1 MGAVDQYFPICYNMG
16 IVILGADMKRSAL
29 AVAIS
34 LALGTA
40 AQAQTP
46 TRVPSTDPAFYRTLE
61 ATTTRA
67 VTIVGAEF
75 AYSRG
80 WTGLGSTVLI
90 MDTGINEAHLDFAGK
105 IKYKQNFT
113 VRTPDGNVTDE
124 QGHGTH
130 VAGIVAA
137 AKNDLIVSGRGS
149 HGIAYDANL
158 AVAKIATKTNFNMG
172 LANAAMAWASQYS
185 DVVVANLSAN
195 VNYNTAYTAASRQV
209 APGLFINTHAQYG
222 GARYY
227 NLETPYAYKIPENMV
242 LTVSAGNTN
251 LGYVQSPAVFAA
263 ATDAQGNLVHGG
275 RMLVVG
281 NWNAGLKT
289 IEGAKSGHM
298 CKDYREGQCHDRYRI
313 SDFYILAPGAGV
325 YSTAFNNNNSTR
337 AMSGTSQAAP
347 VVAGAIA
354 IINQMWP
361 YMTPAN
367 QVQLLLKTANK
378 DLPGYSANTHG
389 QGLLDLNRATQPYGA
404 VGVSTTGRTGVARPI
419 EGIAITG
426 GAAQIGGG
434 STIVVDSF
442 GRDFR
447 MDLAPTV
454 RENRINANLLSYL
467 PGQSWSTRVAGVDMR
482 HNQGIG
488 IGVNNANSAISVND
502 RGHRITLVRANYNPH
517 VQFSGMWGDITG
529 TSIMEYDYTHRNH
542 NGTWAQIGVMNTTT
556 DLNPG
561 MINRIS
567 DVQSIYLTAGYQY
580 QSFGFYAGVQ
590 PTVIGGHVN
599 LKTPTM
605 VDEQGVMS
613 YTHSKVSMVERT
625 AVGYAGMNWTKSVDP
640 QSRVLFNVSANSV
653 GDYRTSVNYT
663 RSF

>member
-1 MGAVDQYFPICYNMG
+1 MVAVDQIFPICYNMG
-16 IVILGADMKRSAL
+16 ITFVGVIMKRSTV

-40 AQAQTP
+40 AHAQTP
-46 TRVPSTDPAFYRTLE
+46 TKVPSTDPKFYETVE

-67 VTIVGAEF
+67 VTIVNAQF

-105 IKYKQNFT
+105 IKYKRNFT
-113 VRTPDGNVTDE
+113 VRTPDENVRDE

-137 AKNDLIVSGRGS
+137 AKNNLIVSGRGS

-195 VNYNTAYTAASRQV
+195 VNYNAAYTAASQQV
-209 APGLFINTHAQYG
+209 APGLFINTHQHYG

-281 NWNAGLKT
+281 NWNAGLKV

-298 CKDYREGQCHDRYRI
+298 CKDYRNNQCYDLYRT

-378 DLPGYSANTHG
+378 DLPGYSVNTHG
-389 QGLLDLNRATQPYGA
+389 QGLLDLDRATRPFGN
-404 VGVSTTGRTGVARPI
+404 VGVSTTGRTGVVKPI

-454 RENRINANLLSYL
+454 RENRISANLLSYM
-467 PGQSWSTRVAGVDMR
+467 PGQRWSTRVAGVAMQER
-482 HNQGIG
+482 SGLAVGI
-488 IGVNNANSAISVND
+488 NNTNSAISVND
-502 RGHRITLVRANYNPH
+502 QRHRVTLARANYNPH
-517 VQFSGMWGDITG
+517 AQFSGMWGDVMG
-529 TSIMEYDYTHRNH
+529 TSIIEYDYTLRGN
-542 NGTWAQIGVMNTTT
+542 NGTWAQVGFMNTTT
-556 DLNPG
+556 DLHPG
-561 MINRIS
+561 IINRIS
-567 DVQSIYLTAGYQY
+567 DVQSAYLTAGYQY
-580 QSFGFYAGVQ
+580 QNIGFYAGVQ
-590 PTVIGGHVN
+590 PTVIGGHVD
-599 LKTPTM
+599 LKMPSM

-613 YTHSKVSMVERT
+613 YTHSRVSMIERT
-625 AVGYAGMNWTKSVDP
+625 AVGYAGMNWAQPIDS

-663 RSF
+663 KSF

>member
-1 MGAVDQYFPICYNMG
+1 
-16 IVILGADMKRSAL
+16 MKRSAV

-34 LALGTA
+34 LALGSMA
-40 AQAQTP
+40 YAQTP
-46 TRVPSTDPAFYRTLE
+46 TKVPSTDPKFYETVE

-67 VTIVGAEF
+67 VTIVNAQY

-90 MDTGINEAHLDFAGK
+90 MDNGINEAHADFAGK
-105 IKYKQNFT
+105 IKYKINLT
-113 VRTPDGNVTDE
+113 SGYKISDANTNVKDE

-137 AKNDLIVSGRGS
+137 AKNNLIVSGRGS

-158 AVAKIATKTNFNMG
+158 AVAKIATKTNFSLG
-172 LANAAMAWASQYS
+172 LANVAMHWASQFP

-195 VNYNTAYTAASRQV
+195 AVYQKAYTDASYAV
-209 APGLFINTHAQYG
+209 APGLYINTSQWG
-222 GARYY
+222 GAKYY
-227 NLETPYAYKIPENMV
+227 NMETPQAYNIPTSMV

-281 NWNAGLKT
+281 NWNSNLKV

-298 CKDYREGQCHDRYRI
+298 CKDYRNNQCHDLYRT

-378 DLPGYSANTHG
+378 DLPGYSVNTHG

-404 VGVSTTGRTGVARPI
+404 VGVSTTGRTGVAKPI
-419 EGIAITG
+419 EPISIA
-426 GAAQIGGG
+426 GASSIGNG

-454 RENRINANLLSYL
+454 RENRINANLLSYM
-467 PGQSWSTRVAGVDMR
+467 PRQSWSTRVAGVAMQER
-482 HNQGIG
+482 SGLAVGI
-488 IGVNNANSAISVND
+488 NRTNSAISVND
-502 RGHRITLVRANYNPH
+502 SGHRVTLARANYNPH
-517 VQFSGMWGDITG
+517 AQFSGMWGDVMG
-529 TSIMEYDYTHRNH
+529 TSIIEYDYTLRAN
-542 NGTWAQIGVMNTTT
+542 NAWAQIGFMNTTT
-556 DLNPG
+556 DLSPG
-561 MINRIS
+561 IINRIS
-567 DVQSIYLTAGYQY
+567 DVQSAYLTAGYQY
-580 QSFGFYAGVQ
+580 QNIGFYAGVQ
-590 PTVIGGHVN
+590 PTVIGGHVD
-599 LKTPTM
+599 LKMPSM

-613 YTHSKVSMVERT
+613 YTHSRVSMVERT
-625 AVGYAGMNWTKSVDP
+625 AVGYAGMNWTRPINS

-663 RSF
+663 KSF